1 MVEPELWAL
10 DFMKILLFCV
20 VYTPASINLK
30 QSWWN
35 FVTMYVAIRFQ
46 MSLIMDLIGLVSL
59 LELWPLNFKDC
70 FILNCLHAIIFISW
84 PVHMI
89 FMGLNWLQLSSWR
102 IWQKNIT
109 LDWFNVKLSPFVFNL
124 SEFSLI
130 ITFTTVSKFNLY
142 Q

>member
-102 IWQKNIT
+102 IWQKKIT
-109 LDWFNVKLSPFVFNL
+109 LDWFIVKVFPFVFNL
-124 SEFSLI
+124 NESSLI
-130 ITFTTVSKFNLY
+130 ITFTTVSKFHLY